1 MRLLDVMFILAGGPL
16 LLASCGEDAELKYR
30 REAQSKKIV
39 ELDAKLAT
47 MQAAMREEV
56 KETAKDVEES
66 KRMADETDAFL
77 KEKEEELLKLEAELA
92 AAEKGHREYRR
103 KYVVKDYKEGGKP

>member
-1 MRLLDVMFILAGGPL
+1 MRLLHVMLILAGGTL

-30 REAQSKKIV
+30 RETQSKKIL

-77 KEKEEELLKLEAELA
+77 KKKEEELLELETELA
-92 AAEKGHREYRR
+92 AAGKAYQEYRR
-103 KYVVKDYKEGGKP
+103 KYVVKDYKEAGEP